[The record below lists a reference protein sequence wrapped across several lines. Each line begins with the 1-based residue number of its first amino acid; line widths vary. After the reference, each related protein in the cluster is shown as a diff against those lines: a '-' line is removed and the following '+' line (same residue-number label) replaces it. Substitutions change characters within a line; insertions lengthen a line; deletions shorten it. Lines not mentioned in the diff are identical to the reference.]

1 MNIDTLSIASARK
14 ALDAKEYSARELAEA
29 HLNAIEHTNPELNA
43 YLEVFDDVRAQ
54 ADHADEV
61 LRRGEQKALTGIPL
75 AMKDNILIQGK
86 RVSAASKILENYV
99 APYDATV
106 TKKLKAQHAIFLGR
120 TNLDEFAMGSS
131 TENSAFG
138 RTKHPLDP
146 SRIPGGSSGGSAA
159 AVKGG
164 LALGAFGSD
173 TGGSVR
179 QPASLCGLV
188 GLKPTY
194 GTISRYGLIAFG
206 SSLDQIGPLTRT
218 VEDARI
224 LYDATRGADPNDSTS
239 VPDSFFDK
247 RSHKKKIGVPRDLLV
262 AGVDPD
268 VLQLFEQ
275 QLKKLEEVGY
285 ELVDVKLPSFT
296 FGLAAYYIVNPAEA
310 SANLARFD
318 GIRYGLSEDG
328 GDITDVYFKTRGKGF
343 GKEVRRRILIGTYV
357 LSAGYVDAY
366 YRKAEQLRD
375 VMRAE
380 LATVLENVDAVAMPT
395 SPTPAFK
402 AGEKEDPLAMYA
414 ADIFTVPVNL
424 TGAPGLSVPCGSV
437 VRDSVNLPVGFQL
450 VGAHGGEEML
460 FVIAEQVE
468 NTR

>member
-285 ELVDVKLPSFT
+285 ELADVKLPSFT